1 MALQEVLFNAPGK
14 SLWKPPRV
22 SDLPVWPDGGR
33 VAVDTETRDD
43 NLRGMGPGVRRGG
56 YIVGYSFAFEDGPSY
71 YVPIRHDGGD
81 NVENPEAAMQYL
93 RDQAARLKGILVGAN
108 LSYDLDYLA
117 QVGVEFN
124 NVARMRDVI
133 VAEPLIDEMADS
145 YSLDTLLAKY
155 GLRGKDETL
164 LRQAADAYGLDPKKD
179 LWQLPAKYVG
189 AYGEADVARPLE
201 LLRRQERRIEEMDLG
216 NIYDLESDVVPVLV
230 RMRRRGVRVDE
241 ERLGEIE
248 RWAEVEEAAAL
259 ELLHKLT
266 GVRVAVG
273 DTMKASA
280 VAPAL
285 QAAGIHLARTET
297 GQLQIDRA
305 VLESCGHPAGA
316 SLLRAR
322 KLSKLRTT
330 FVASVRRYLTDG
342 RIHCCYNQMA
352 RQKDDESD
360 VIGARFGRMSC
371 THPNLQQQ
379 PSRDEFAKT
388 WRGIYLPEEDALWSS
403 DDYRQQEPRLLAHY
417 AIITGVPGA
426 DKIMRAYRDNPDL
439 DPHQMIADLTGLE
452 RTPAKTI
459 FLGLCYGMGSG
470 KLARSLGLP
479 IRAIWSERQSRMIE
493 VAGPEAQRI
502 MDSFDDGAPHVRA
515 LARACEK
522 RARERGY
529 ITTIGGRRCRFP
541 MVNGRY
547 EWTHK
552 ALNRLI
558 QGSGADQTKM
568 ALVAA
573 DRAGF
578 FLQLQIHDE
587 INASV
592 QDEAEGKRLAELMCD
607 VIPLRVPVKASCKV
621 GDSWGATK

>member
-1 MALQEVLFNAPGK
+1 MGLQEVMFGKPGGTI
-14 SLWKPPRV
+14 WTPPRV
-22 SDLPVWPDGGR
+22 SELPAWPVGGR
-33 VAVDTETRDD
+33 VAVDVETRDD
-43 NLRGMGPGVRRGG
+43 NLRATGPGVRRGG
-56 YIVGYSFAFEDGPSY
+56 YVCGYSFAFEDGPSY
-71 YVPIRHDGGD
+71 YVPLRHDGGD
-81 NVENPEAAMQYL
+81 NVEDPDMAVRYL
-93 RDQAARLKGILVGAN
+93 REQAGSYKGILVGAN
-108 LSYDLDYLA
+108 LGYDLDYLA
-117 QVGVEFN
+117 QMDVNFN
-124 NVARMRDVI
+124 NVARVRDVI

-155 GLRGKDETL
+155 GLPLKAEDL
-164 LRQAADAYGLDPKKD
+164 LRQAAAAYGLDPKKD
-179 LWQLPAKYVG
+179 LWQLPARYVG
-189 AYGEADVARPLE
+189 AYAEGDVTRPLT

-216 NIYDLESDVVPVLV
+216 KIYDLESDVVPVLV

-248 RWAEVEEAAAL
+248 RWAEVEEAKAL
-259 ELLHKLT
+259 ELLYKLT

-285 QAAGIHLARTET
+285 QAAGIHLTRTET
-297 GQLQIDRA
+297 GQLQIDR
-305 VLESCGHPAGA
+305 VLLESCGHPAGA

-342 RIHCCYNQMA
+342 RIHCVYNQMA
-352 RQKDDESD
+352 RQKDDDSD

-379 PSRDEFAKT
+379 PSRDEFAAM
-388 WRGIYLPEEDALWSS
+388 WRSIYLPDEGALWAS

-417 AIITGVPGA
+417 AILAGVPGA
-426 DKIMRAYRDNPDL
+426 DRIQKAYRDNPDL

-479 IRAIWSERQSRMIE
+479 IRAIWSERQARMIE
-493 VAGPEAQRI
+493 VAGPEAQRV
-502 MDSFDDGAPHVRA
+502 MDSFDEGAPHVRA
-515 LARACEK
+515 LARVCET

-578 FLQLQIHDE
+578 RLQLQIHDE

-592 QDEAEGKRLAELMCD
+592 ENEAEGKRLAELMCD
-607 VIPLRVPVKASCKV
+607 VIPLNVPVKASCKV
-621 GDSWGATK
+621 GATWGATK